1 METDFL
7 EDGDFSL
14 PSVLQHSLSNIPN
27 HLISFFCYNIGMDEK
42 EQNPAAGE
50 KLARAFE
57 EHRERLLRLAERN
70 LNPVLRRR
78 VSAEDVVQEAAVDA
92 CRWGGEFL
100 ENDNLPVYFRLRAV
114 LLQTITHLERR
125 HLRSAKRDAYRESEP
140 PPGEN
145 GDEEA
150 PPAWDEV
157 PDTATSPLSAAARAD
172 RHEILRRALHELAEA
187 DRQIVLLRNFDDL
200 SNAECADVLGID
212 PKAASIRYVRA
223 LQRLKAKL
231 VEYTEFQS

>member
-1 METDFL
+1 MQET
-7 EDGDFSL
+7 
-14 PSVLQHSLSNIPN
+14 PQIHPVPN
-27 HLISFFCYNIGMDEK
+27 
-42 EQNPAAGE
+42 E
-50 KLARAFE
+50 KLAQAFE
-57 EHRERLLRLAERN
+57 EHRERLLRLAERH

-78 VSAEDVVQEAAVDA
+78 VCPEDVVQEAASEA

-114 LLQTITHLERR
+114 LLQTIVHLERR
-125 HLRSAKRDAYRESEP
+125 HLQSAKRDLYRESEP
-140 PPGEN
+140 MPADDSA
-145 GDEEA
+145 DES
-150 PPAWDEV
+150 PPAWDDV

-172 RHEILRRALHELAEA
+172 RHELLRRALHELGES

-223 LQRLKAKL
+223 LQRLKSKL
-231 VEYTEFQS
+231 IEYTEFQG

>member
-1 METDFL
+1 MQET
-7 EDGDFSL
+7 
-14 PSVLQHSLSNIPN
+14 
-27 HLISFFCYNIGMDEK
+27 
-42 EQNPAAGE
+42 EQKTPAANE
-50 KLARAFE
+50 ELARAFE
-57 EHRERLLRLAERN
+57 EHRERLLRLAERH

-78 VSAEDVVQEAAVDA
+78 VSAEDVVQEAAADA

-125 HLRSAKRDAYRESEP
+125 HLQSAKRDAYRESEP
-140 PPGEN
+140 PPQEDG
-145 GDEEA
+145 GEEA
-150 PPAWDEV
+150 PPAWDDV

-172 RHEILRRALHELAEA
+172 RHEILRRALHELAES

-200 SNAECADVLGID
+200 SNAECAEVLGIE

-231 VEYTEFQS
+231 IEYTEFQA